1 MKANNDCVVAAVF
14 ADYANVR
21 TRGVVKLI
29 FEVPEHEATEAF
41 RRLGGMPQSKSSKWC
56 AIGLLDPVL
65 FEDKKEKTAAVEAG
79 PPTPP
84 APVEKE
90 RRPFHTLPRS
100 QQAGILCGT
109 PEFRTWLAREMRA
122 TPNDE
127 AEWVASEVRAI
138 CGVSSRT
145 GLDHNEVAACNWDAL
160 RNRFHADTGQTTW
173 ERPS

>member
-100 QQAGILCGT
+100 QQAGILCGN
-109 PEFRTWLAREMRA
+109 PEFGRWLAGRQA
-122 TPNDE
+122 VSPSDP
-127 AEWVASEVRAI
+127 VAWAPYGVR
-138 CGVSSRT
+138 
-145 GLDHNEVAACNWDAL
+145 NACNITSRADLDCDDGAARVWDLL
-160 RNRFHADTGQTTW
+160 RDRFHAETGQTTW